1 MAKLLTIEAIGM
13 KDMQATI
20 KLMNKYGSSIQG
32 VEFLGDKRGK
42 TNNAEIIQFHK
53 KGIKR
58 KHGGKTGLIVRDITA
73 NDAERKK
80 AAEKFSDKLMKVL
93 AKRYSHTTE
102 SLLAKIANSALAQ
115 GLKAGANVIRRAMA
129 KRTDKGMGND
139 GTALEPV
146 TKKTADRRKNKSG
159 VPATSVFKDTGN
171 LLSNLSRTAYKF
183 TKKK

>member
-73 NDAERKK
+73 NDADRKK

-115 GLKAGANVIRRAMA
+115 GLKAGANVIRRAML
-129 KRTDKGMGND
+129 KRLDTQTDNSGK
-139 GTALEPV
+139 ALESV
-146 TKKTADRRKNKSG
+146 TMETRKQRLKRSG
-159 VPATSVFKDTGN
+159 IPGSYVLRDTGN